1 MSEDRLQR
9 IAGVFIAMGG
19 LAFFGLTSVMM
30 FLENGATPEFMR
42 GMSTLILLSG
52 IVIALAPGDKND

>member
-1 MSEDRLQR
+1 MSDDRIQR
-9 IAGVFIAMGG
+9 MTGVILAMGG

-42 GMSTLILLSG
+42 GVSTLILLSG
-52 IVIALAPGDKND
+52 IVIALAPGDKDD

>member
-9 IAGVFIAMGG
+9 IAGAFIAIGG
-19 LAFFGLTSVMM
+19 LAFFGLTSAMM

-42 GMSTLILLSG
+42 GVSTIIILSG
-52 IVIALAPGDKND
+52 IVIALASGDKND